1 MQTIR
6 LFKEDVYK
14 KEASAKVTS
23 VAERDGKTIVTLDHT
38 IFFPTGGGQTCDL
51 GTIAGIPV
59 VDVYEYEDE
68 IYHQLEDGDGTAA
81 TRPALAAGDEVNLE
95 LDWTHR
101 FDNMQRHCGEHILT
115 GIFYREWGGTNR
127 GFHMGDDYMTIDIAL
142 EEAARV
148 DSLTWEMCLEAE
160 RLTNE
165 VITANLPMITRHFDT
180 FEEAAK
186 EPMRKKLTVEHDITL
201 VGIGKP
207 EYDWGCVACCGTHP
221 STTGQVGLVK
231 IFKLEHNKGMYRI
244 YFEAGRRAFE
254 KYQQQ
259 FEALNTLC
267 GKLSA
272 GTDDVLDKF
281 LSLQEKN
288 KEVRNQLHFLKKD
301 VLAKEAESILA
312 ELSASAG
319 ASASGGGAACSG
331 SAAAGGGAHAAGD
344 ADSASG
350 FPAAGGAR
358 ADFASTGPTLP
369 VRKYSLLTLDD
380 LVSLSREIGPS
391 VRKIY
396 FLVHEPS
403 HTVLLVSDGK
413 KTDCVKLVK
422 ENASI
427 YNGKGGGNQTM
438 ARAIF
443 TKDEYVD
450 TFIDLIEKH
459 LR

>member
-23 VAERDGKTIVTLDHT
+23 VAERDGKTIVTLDRT

-81 TRPALAAGDEVNLE
+81 ARPALAAGDEVNLE

-142 EEAARV
+142 EEESRV

-259 FEALNTLC
+259 FEVLNTLC

-272 GTDDVLDKF
+272 GADDVLDKF

-331 SAAAGGGAHAAGD
+331 SAAAGGV
-344 ADSASG
+344 
-350 FPAAGGAR
+350 R
-358 ADFASTGPTLP
+358 ADFASTGPALP

-413 KTDCVKLVK
+413 KTDCGKLVK

>member
-23 VAERDGKTIVTLDHT
+23 VAERDGKTIVTLDRT

-68 IYHQLEDGDGTAA
+68 IYHQLEGGGTAA
-81 TRPALAAGDEVNLE
+81 AHPALATGDEVALE
-95 LDWTHR
+95 LDWARR

-142 EEAARV
+142 EGEARV
-148 DSLTWEMCLEAE
+148 DTLTWEMCLEAE

-165 VITANLPMITRHFDT
+165 VITADLPMITRHFDT

-186 EPMRKKLTVEHDITL
+186 EPMRKKLTVERDITL

-221 STTGQVGLVK
+221 ATTGQVGLVK

-312 ELSASAG
+312 ELSAS
-319 ASASGGGAACSG
+319 
-331 SAAAGGGAHAAGD
+331 D
-344 ADSASG
+344 E
-350 FPAAGGAR
+350 
-358 ADFASTGPTLP
+358 PTLP

-380 LVSLSREIGPS
+380 LISLSREIGPA
-391 VRKIY
+391 VKKIY

-413 KTDCVKLVK
+413 KTDCGKLIK

>member
-1 MQTIR
+1 MRTIR

-14 KEASAKVTS
+14 KEASAKITS
-23 VAERDGKTIVTLDHT
+23 VAERDGKTIVTLDRT

-59 VDVYEYEDE
+59 ADVYEYEDE
-68 IYHQLEDGDGTAA
+68 IYHQLSDSDDTTAA
-81 TRPALAAGDEVNLE
+81 RPALAAGDEVTLK
-95 LDWTHR
+95 LDWAHR

-142 EEAARV
+142 KEEARV
-148 DSLTWEMCLEAE
+148 NSLTWEMCLEAE

-165 VITANLPMITRHFDT
+165 VITADLPMITRHFDT
-180 FEEAAK
+180 FEEASK
-186 EPMRKKLTVEHDITL
+186 EPMRKKLTVERDITL

-221 STTGQVGLVK
+221 ATTGQVGLVK

-312 ELSASAG
+312 ELSAS
-319 ASASGGGAACSG
+319 
-331 SAAAGGGAHAAGD
+331 D
-344 ADSASG
+344 E
-350 FPAAGGAR
+350 PA
-358 ADFASTGPTLP
+358 LP

-380 LVSLSREIGPS
+380 LVSLSREIGPA
-391 VRKIY
+391 VKKIY

-413 KTDCVKLVK
+413 KTDCGKLVK
-422 ENASI
+422 GNASI

>member
-1 MQTIR
+1 M
-6 LFKEDVYK
+6 
-14 KEASAKVTS
+14 
-23 VAERDGKTIVTLDHT
+23 
-38 IFFPTGGGQTCDL
+38 
-51 GTIAGIPV
+51 
-59 VDVYEYEDE
+59 
-68 IYHQLEDGDGTAA
+68 
-81 TRPALAAGDEVNLE
+81 
-95 LDWTHR
+95 
-101 FDNMQRHCGEHILT
+101 T
-115 GIFYREWGGTNR
+115 GIFFREWGGTNR

-142 EEAARV
+142 EEEARV

-165 VITANLPMITRHFDT
+165 VITADLPMITRHFDT
-180 FEEAAK
+180 FEEASK

-221 STTGQVGLVK
+221 ATTGQVGLVK

-244 YFEAGRRAFE
+244 YFEAGGRAFE

-301 VLAKEAESILA
+301 VLAKEAESILTELA
-312 ELSASAG
+312 ESAG
-319 ASASGGGAACSG
+319 TS
-331 SAAAGGGAHAAGD
+331 AAGGGAAHSGAG
-344 ADSASG
+344 SA
-350 FPAAGGAR
+350 PAKPA
-358 ADFASTGPTLP
+358 LP
-369 VRKYSLLTLDD
+369 VRKYSLLSLDD
-380 LVSLSREIGPS
+380 LVSLSREISPS
-391 VRKIY
+391 IKKIY

-413 KTDCVKLVK
+413 KTDCGKLVK

-427 YNGKGGGNQTM
+427 YNGKGGGSQTM

>member
-1 MQTIR
+1 MRTIR

-23 VAERDGKTIVTLDHT
+23 VAERDGKTIVTLDRT

-59 VDVYEYEDE
+59 ADVYEYEDE
-68 IYHQLEDGDGTAA
+68 IYHQLSDSDGTATA
-81 TRPALAAGDEVNLE
+81 RPALAAGDEVSLE
-95 LDWTHR
+95 LDWAHR

-142 EEAARV
+142 EEEARV

-165 VITANLPMITRHFDT
+165 VITADLPMITRHFDT
-180 FEEAAK
+180 FEEASK
-186 EPMRKKLTVEHDITL
+186 EPMRKKLTVERDITL

-221 STTGQVGLVK
+221 ATTGQVGLVK

-301 VLAKEAESILA
+301 VLAKEADSILA
-312 ELSASAG
+312 ELAASAE
-319 ASASGGGAACSG
+319 
-331 SAAAGGGAHAAGD
+331 
-344 ADSASG
+344 
-350 FPAAGGAR
+350 PA
-358 ADFASTGPTLP
+358 FP

-380 LVSLSREIGPS
+380 LVSLSREIGPA
-391 VRKIY
+391 VKKIY

-413 KTDCVKLVK
+413 KTDCGKLVK

>member
-23 VAERDGKTIVTLDHT
+23 VAERDGKTIVTLDRT

-68 IYHQLEDGDGTAA
+68 IYHQLEGGGTAA
-81 TRPALAAGDEVNLE
+81 AHPALATGDEVALE
-95 LDWTHR
+95 LDWARR

-115 GIFYREWGGTNR
+115 GIFYREWGGINR

-142 EEAARV
+142 EGETRV

-165 VITANLPMITRHFDT
+165 VITADLPMITRHFDT

-186 EPMRKKLTVEHDITL
+186 EPMRKKLTVERDITL

-221 STTGQVGLVK
+221 ATTGQVGLVK

-301 VLAKEAESILA
+301 VLAKEGESILA
-312 ELSASAG
+312 ELSASAE
-319 ASASGGGAACSG
+319 
-331 SAAAGGGAHAAGD
+331 
-344 ADSASG
+344 
-350 FPAAGGAR
+350 
-358 ADFASTGPTLP
+358 PTLP

-380 LVSLSREIGPS
+380 LISLSREIGPA
-391 VRKIY
+391 VKKIY

-413 KTDCVKLVK
+413 KTDCGKLVK